1 MGDHLRRDHGKGY
14 LPVGFTFRRG
24 SFRSKN
30 WLSYWN
36 GEWLPFKVGAAPP
49 NSIDAALGTA
59 GLPVM
64 ALDLRAVPS
73 DGPVRSWF
81 TEEHPMHDIGGAFD
95 PVDPEFGLYL
105 SPTSVTEA
113 FDVLIHVDQTTPIRF
128 NAAHST
134 LVDLD
139 FHSPSAFASNLDFSS
154 GEPGKAPAG
163 WLARSYGGQL
173 PILPARAE
181 IVTIDGGGRALA
193 LSPFNDDPEKVPVLA
208 QAVDATPY
216 RGKTLKVAAWV
227 KSGTGK
233 GGIEARTWI
242 RVKTPGGVGDIQV
255 RRKKLDA
262 HSGWSK
268 VVVEAKVPRN
278 ATELA
283 FGVCLIGNEPLFI
296 RELKVDKEPNE
307 GL

>member
-1 MGDHLRRDHGKGY
+1 
-14 LPVGFTFRRG
+14 
-24 SFRSKN
+24 
-30 WLSYWN
+30 
-36 GEWLPFKVGAAPP
+36 
-49 NSIDAALGTA
+49 
-59 GLPVM
+59 
-64 ALDLRAVPS
+64 
-73 DGPVRSWF
+73 
-81 TEEHPMHDIGGAFD
+81 
-95 PVDPEFGLYL
+95 
-105 SPTSVTEA
+105 
-113 FDVLIHVDQTTPIRF
+113 
-128 NAAHST
+128 
-134 LVDLD
+134 
-139 FHSPSAFASNLDFSS
+139 
-154 GEPGKAPAG
+154 
-163 WLARSYGGQL
+163 
-173 PILPARAE
+173 
-181 IVTIDGGGRALA
+181 VTIDGGGRALA